1 MPHCTENTAAEITA
15 TPAKNVNYMSLVAI
29 VGRPNVGKSTL
40 FNRLVGMRQAIVD
53 DTAGVTRDRH
63 YGRCDWCGKEFSV
76 VDTGGYTTN
85 SDDVFE
91 SAIRSQVQIA
101 IEEADAILFMV
112 EAGTGITDYDS
123 EIADILRRSR
133 KPVVLCVNKVDSGE
147 KMFDAYQFYSLGL
160 GEIYSIS
167 AANGSGTGDLLDA
180 LVAVLPEEEQGPDPY
195 AELPRIAIVGKPNVG
210 KSSLTNALLGEE
222 RNIVTPV
229 AGTTRD
235 AIETHYNK
243 FGFEFMLV
251 DTAGIR
257 RKTKVHEDL
266 EFYSVMRSI
275 RAIEHSD
282 ICILMIDATTG
293 MEAQDMS
300 IYNLIIKNKKGC
312 VVVVNK
318 WDLFI
323 KDSNTM
329 KEYTEALK
337 ARLAPFNDI
346 PIVFTSVLKMQRIQD
361 VLNAA
366 TEVYANYSRKIPT
379 ARLNEILLPVI
390 EETPP
395 PAWKGK
401 YVKIKYVTQLP
412 TRFPAFA
419 FFCNLPQYIKEPYK
433 RFLENQIRKNFNL
446 NGCPVQIFCRQK

>member
-1 MPHCTENTAAEITA
+1 
-15 TPAKNVNYMSLVAI
+15 MSLVAI

-63 YGRCDWCGKEFSV
+63 YGRSDWCGREFSV

-91 SAIRSQVQIA
+91 TAIRSQVQIA
-101 IEEADAILFMV
+101 IDEADLVLFMV
-112 EAGTGITDYDS
+112 EAATGITDYDA
-123 EIADILRRSR
+123 EIADILRRTK
-133 KPVVLCVNKVDSGE
+133 KPVILCVNKVDSGE

-180 LVAVLPEEEQGPDPY
+180 VVAALPEEKEEEDPY
-195 AELPRIAIVGKPNVG
+195 AGLPRIAIVGKPNVG
-210 KSSLTNALLGEE
+210 KSSLTNALLGQE

-235 AIETHYNK
+235 SIETYYNK
-243 FGFEFMLV
+243 FGHEFMLV

-257 RKTKVHEDL
+257 RKTKVYEDL

-282 ICILMIDATTG
+282 ICIMMIDATCG

-300 IYNLIIKNKKGC
+300 IYNLIQKNRKGC
-312 VVVVNK
+312 VLVVNK
-318 WDLFI
+318 WDLFE

-329 KEYTEALK
+329 REYIEALK
-337 ARLAPFNDI
+337 SRIAPFNDI
-346 PIVFTSVLKMQRIQD
+346 PIIFTSVLNMQRVQD
-361 VLNAA
+361 VLSAA
-366 TEVYANYSRKIPT
+366 AEVYANYSQKIPT
-379 ARLNEILLPVI
+379 ARLNETLLPII

-401 YVKIKYVTQLP
+401 YVKVKYVTQLP
-412 TRFPAFA
+412 TKFPSFA
-419 FFCNLPQYIKEPYK
+419 FFCNLPQYIKDPYK
-433 RFLENQIRKNFNL
+433 RFLENQLRKNFNL
-446 NGCPVQIFCRQK
+446 KGCPIQIFCRQK